1 MAICVYF
8 VPVSMNAGQY
18 QQAVKLI
25 AEAGQGAPPGRLYHV
40 CFGTGDK
47 LQVVDVWRSQAEWD
61 DFSQVG
67 AKAAEQL
74 GMEIASINI
83 EPVHDIITP

>member
-8 VPVSMNAGQY
+8 VPESMNAGQY
-18 QQAVKLI
+18 DQAVKLI
-25 AEAGQGAPPGRLYHV
+25 AAAGQGAPAGRLYHV

-47 LQVVDVWRSQAEWD
+47 LQVVDIWKSQAEWD
-61 DFSQVG
+61 DFSQYV
-67 AKAAEQL
+67 AKAAEEL
-74 GMEIASINI
+74 GVKVASITI

>member
-18 QQAVKLI
+18 QQAVELI
-25 AEAGQGAPPGRLYHV
+25 AEAGQAAPPGRMYHV

-47 LQVVDVWRSQAEWD
+47 LQVIDIWKSQAEWEE
-61 DFSQVG
+61 FSQYVM
-67 AKAAEQL
+67 KASGQL
-74 GMEIASINI
+74 GVEVASLDI
-83 EPVHDIITP
+83 EPVVNIITP

>member
-18 QQAVKLI
+18 EQAVKLI
-25 AEAGQGAPPGRLYHV
+25 AEAGQGAPAGRLYHV
-40 CFGTGDK
+40 CFGDGDK

-61 DFSQVG
+61 DFSQVV

-83 EPVHDIITP
+83 EPVHNIITP

>member
-8 VPVSMNAGQY
+8 VPESMNAGQY
-18 QQAVKLI
+18 DQAVKLI
-25 AEAGQGAPPGRLYHV
+25 AAAGQGAPAGRLYHV

-47 LQVVDVWRSQAEWD
+47 LQVIDVWKSQAEWD
-61 DFSQVG
+61 DFSQYV
-67 AKAAEQL
+67 AKAAEEL
-74 GMEIASINI
+74 GVKVASITI

>member
-25 AEAGQGAPPGRLYHV
+25 ADAGQGAPPGRLYHV
-40 CFGTGDK
+40 CFGTGNK
-47 LQVVDVWRSQAEWD
+47 LQVVDVWKSQAEWD
-61 DFSQVG
+61 DFSKFVEQ
-67 AKAAEQL
+67 AAQQL
-74 GMEIASINI
+74 GMEVASINI
-83 EPVHDIITP
+83 EPVHDIIKP

>member
-1 MAICVYF
+1 MAICVHL

-25 AEAGQGAPPGRLYHV
+25 ADAGQGAPPGRLYHV
-40 CFGTGDK
+40 CFGTGNK

-61 DFSQVG
+61 DFSQFV
-67 AKAAEQL
+67 AKASEQL
-74 GMEIASINI
+74 GVEIASIDI
-83 EPVHDIITP
+83 EPVHNIITP

>member
-1 MAICVYF
+1 MAICVHL

-18 QQAVKLI
+18 QKAVEMV
-25 AEAGQGAPPGRLYHV
+25 ADAAGAAPAGRLYHV

-47 LQVVDVWRSQAEWD
+47 LQVIDVWKSQAEWD
-61 DFSQVG
+61 DFSQYV

-74 GMEIASINI
+74 GVKVASINI
-83 EPVHDIITP
+83 EPVQDIITP

>member
-1 MAICVYF
+1 MAICVHF

-18 QQAVKLI
+18 DQAVKLI
-25 AEAGQGAPPGRLYHV
+25 AEAGQGAPAGRLYHV
-40 CFGTGDK
+40 CFGTGNK
-47 LQVVDVWRSQAEWD
+47 LQVTDVWKSQAEWD
-61 DFSQVG
+61 DFSQFV

-74 GMEIASINI
+74 GVQVASIDI